1 MMSRQEFRQ
10 HSKSTLLR
18 AASIVFREREALL
31 LVERRKWLRRC
42 AWAAG
47 GGLVAGLVIGLAAAR
62 LL

>member
-1 MMSRQEFRQ
+1 MRPRREFRQ

-18 AASIVFREREALL
+18 AVSIVFRERELL

-42 AWAAG
+42 AWAVG
-47 GGLVAGLVIGLAAAR
+47 GALVVGMVAGLIAAR